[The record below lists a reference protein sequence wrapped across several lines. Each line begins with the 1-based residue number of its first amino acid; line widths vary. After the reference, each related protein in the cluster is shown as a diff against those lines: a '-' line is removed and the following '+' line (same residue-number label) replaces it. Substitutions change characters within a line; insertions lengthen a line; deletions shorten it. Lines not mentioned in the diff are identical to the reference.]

1 MGTEI
6 RVTYKNRSGNYH
18 SQTKDFKGDTEKENK
33 FIKDLT
39 AKGCKITGIF

>member
-6 RVTYKNRSGNYH
+6 KVTYKNRNGNYH
-18 SQTKDFKGDTEKENK
+18 SQTKDFGGDAKKEDK
-33 FIKDLT
+33 FINSLT